1 MAVQEIGNLDLSQV
15 SDAQKVDILKK
26 INTDLKSSLDDIISI
41 LTKFS
46 EAISI
51 KFDLKNLLELV
62 CDTLKDIVKYHAIA
76 ITIYDGARDAFNYM
90 ALRNVEPAI
99 DAKIKNIISDGL
111 AHWSISQKRS
121 IVLPDT
127 EHETEATV
135 LIVPLITQME
145 TIGVIFMYCKKTAES
160 FMQQELEFL
169 NILGA
174 QSAIAIKNTFLYN
187 EMGLKNQDLANLK
200 NYLNDVINN
209 MVTGIIVLDM
219 QGVIRTFNHVA
230 ENLICISASATVG
243 KKYDSILPMSISEK
257 IGAALEEVNASAGQ
271 KNKAFQEV
279 EVDYSETG
287 RVIPIRIAYNCI
299 KDGASKVFAVLFML
313 RDMSESRE
321 IQRLREIDKIKSE
334 LVANVSHELRTPL
347 TSIKAYSETLL
358 DIVGSED
365 VDTQKEFLNIICQE
379 SERLTNLISNLLDLS
394 KLEAGDFKLE
404 LSDANLGEIVKKC
417 ALLVKELAAQKGV
430 AISVELP
437 QQASIIRCDASKIEQ
452 VVINLLSNSIKYN
465 KPEGGKVEVSLK
477 EGRSTFELV
486 IKDTGIGIPKEA
498 CDKIFEKFY
507 RVDSSLT
514 YQVSGTGLGLAIVK
528 HIIDKHN
535 GKISV
540 ESALNAGSRFI
551 VTLPKTQDKT

>member
-15 SDAQKVDILKK
+15 NDTQKIEILKK

-62 CDTLKDIVKYHAIA
+62 CDTLKDIVKYNAIA
-76 ITIYDGARDAFNYM
+76 ITIYDGAKDSFNYM

-99 DAKIKNIISDGL
+99 DSKIKNIIADGL

-121 IVLPDT
+121 IVLPDA
-127 EHETEATV
+127 ENEAEATV

-145 TIGVIFMYCKKTAES
+145 TIGVIFMYCNKTPES
-160 FMQQELEFL
+160 FMQQDLEFL

-187 EMGLKNQDLANLK
+187 EMGSKNQDLANLK

-209 MVTGIIVLDM
+209 MVTGIIVMDM
-219 QGVIRTFNHVA
+219 QGVIRTYNHVS
-230 ENLICISASATVG
+230 ENLICVSAGATIG
-243 KKYDSILPMSISEK
+243 KKYASVLPASISEK
-257 IGAALEEVNASAGQ
+257 IGEALIEIADSAGL
-271 KNKAFQEV
+271 KNKASHEL
-279 EVDYSETG
+279 EVDYCETG
-287 RVIPIRIAYNCI
+287 RVIPLRISYNCI
-299 KDGASKVFAVLFML
+299 KDSASKVFAVIFML

-347 TSIKAYSETLL
+347 TSIKAYSETLI
-358 DIVGSED
+358 DIVGTED

-404 LSDANLGEIVKKC
+404 LSEVNLAEIVKKC
-417 ALLVKELAAQKGV
+417 ALLVKEMASQKGV
-430 AISVELP
+430 SITVELP
-437 QQASIIRCDASKIEQ
+437 QQSSAVKCDASKIEQ

-465 KPEGGKVEVSLK
+465 KPEGGKVDVSLK
-477 EGRSTFELV
+477 ENRGSFELM
-486 IKDTGIGIPKEA
+486 IRDTGIGIPKES

-535 GKISV
+535 GRITV
-540 ESALNAGSRFI
+540 ESTVNAGSKFL
-551 VTLPKTQDKT
+551 VTLPKSQEKT

>member
-15 SDAQKVDILKK
+15 NDSQKIEILKK

-51 KFDLKNLLELV
+51 KFDLKDLLEIV
-62 CDTLKDIVKYHAIA
+62 CDTLKDIVKYNAIA
-76 ITIYDGARDAFNYM
+76 ITIYDGEKDSFNYM

-99 DAKIKNIISDGL
+99 DTKIKNIINDGL

-121 IVLPDT
+121 IVLPDV
-127 EHETEATV
+127 ENNNDATV

-145 TIGVIFMYCKKTAES
+145 TVGVIFMYCNKAAES
-160 FMQQELEFL
+160 FMQQDLEFL

-219 QGVIRTFNHVA
+219 QGVIKTFNHVA
-230 ENLICISASATVG
+230 ENLICISATATIG
-243 KKYDSILPMSISEK
+243 KKFDSILPASIIEK
-257 IGAALEEVNASAGQ
+257 LKEAFDGVAGGAVS
-271 KNKAFQEV
+271 KNKVFNEL

-287 RVIPIRIAYNCI
+287 RVIPIRISYNCI
-299 KDGASKVFAVLFML
+299 KDSQGSVFAVIFML

-394 KLEAGDFKLE
+394 KLEVGDFKLDIT
-404 LSDANLGEIVKKC
+404 SVNLPDMVKKC
-417 ALLVKELAAQKGV
+417 AMLVKELAAQKGV
-430 AISVELP
+430 SIAVEIP
-437 QQASIIRCDASKIEQ
+437 QQASPIKCDASKIEQ
-452 VVINLLSNSIKYN
+452 VIINLLSNSIKYN
-465 KPEGGKVEVSLK
+465 KPEGGKVDISLK
-477 EGRSTFELV
+477 ENKSNFEMI
-486 IKDTGIGIPKEA
+486 IKDTGIGMPKEA
-498 CDKIFEKFY
+498 LVKIFEKFF

-535 GKISV
+535 GNIVV
-540 ESALNAGSRFI
+540 ESTVNVGSKFI
-551 VTLPKTQDKT
+551 VTLPKS

>member
-15 SDAQKVDILKK
+15 NDTQKIEILKK

-62 CDTLKDIVKYHAIA
+62 CDTLKDIVKYNAIA
-76 ITIYDGARDAFNYM
+76 ITIYDGAKDSFNYM
-90 ALRNVEPAI
+90 ALRNVEPAV
-99 DAKIKNIISDGL
+99 DTKIKNIIADGL

-121 IVLPDT
+121 IVLPDA
-127 EHETEATV
+127 ENEAGATV

-145 TIGVIFMYCKKTAES
+145 TIGVIFMYCNKTAES
-160 FMQQELEFL
+160 FMQQDLEFL

-187 EMGLKNQDLANLK
+187 EMGSKNQDLANLK

-209 MVTGIIVLDM
+209 MVTGIIVMDM
-219 QGVIRTFNHVA
+219 QGIIRTYNHVS
-230 ENLICISASATVG
+230 ENLICVSAAATIG
-243 KKYDSILPMSISEK
+243 KKYASVLPASISEK
-257 IGAALEEVNASAGQ
+257 IGAALVEIADSAGQ
-271 KNKAFQEV
+271 KNKASHEL
-279 EVDYSETG
+279 EVDYCETG
-287 RVIPIRIAYNCI
+287 RVIPIRISYNCI
-299 KDGASKVFAVLFML
+299 KDSASKVFAVIFML

-347 TSIKAYSETLL
+347 TSIKAYSETLI
-358 DIVGSED
+358 DIVGTED

-404 LSDANLGEIVKKC
+404 LSDVNLAEIVKKC
-417 ALLVKELAAQKGV
+417 ALLVKEMASQKGV
-430 AISVELP
+430 SITVELP
-437 QQASIIRCDASKIEQ
+437 QQSSLVKCDASKIEQ

-465 KPEGGKVEVSLK
+465 KPEGGKVDVSLK
-477 EGRSTFELV
+477 ESRSTFELM
-486 IKDTGIGIPKEA
+486 IRDTGIGIPKEA

-535 GKISV
+535 GKITV
-540 ESALNAGSRFI
+540 ESTINAGSKFM
-551 VTLPKTQDKT
+551 VTLPKSQEKT

>member
-15 SDAQKVDILKK
+15 NDTQKIEILKK

-62 CDTLKDIVKYHAIA
+62 CDTLKDIVKYKAIA
-76 ITIYDGARDAFNYM
+76 ITIYDGAKDSFNYM

-99 DAKIKNIISDGL
+99 DSKIKNIIADGL

-121 IVLPDT
+121 IVLPDA
-127 EHETEATV
+127 ENESEATV

-145 TIGVIFMYCKKTAES
+145 TIGVIFMYCNKTAES
-160 FMQQELEFL
+160 FMQQDLEFL

-209 MVTGIIVLDM
+209 MVTGIIVMDM
-219 QGVIRTFNHVA
+219 QGIIRTYNHVS
-230 ENLICISASATVG
+230 ENLICVSASATIG
-243 KKYDSILPMSISEK
+243 KKYASVLPASISEK
-257 IGAALEEVNASAGQ
+257 IGAALVEIVDSSGQ
-271 KNKAFQEV
+271 KNKASHEL
-279 EVDYSETG
+279 EVDYCETG
-287 RVIPIRIAYNCI
+287 RVIPIRISYNCI
-299 KDGASKVFAVLFML
+299 KDSASKVFAVIFML

-347 TSIKAYSETLL
+347 TSIKAYSETLI
-358 DIVGSED
+358 DIVGTED

-404 LSDANLGEIVKKC
+404 LSDVNLAEIVKKC
-417 ALLVKELAAQKGV
+417 ALLVKEMASQKGV
-430 AISVELP
+430 SITVELP
-437 QQASIIRCDASKIEQ
+437 QQSSSVKCDASKIEQ

-465 KPEGGKVEVSLK
+465 KPEGGKVDVSLK
-477 EGRSTFELV
+477 ENRSTFELM
-486 IKDTGIGIPKEA
+486 IRDTGIGIPKEA

-535 GKISV
+535 GKITV
-540 ESALNAGSRFI
+540 ESTINAGSKFM
-551 VTLPKTQDKT
+551 VTLPKVQEKT

>member
-1 MAVQEIGNLDLSQV
+1 MAFQEIGNLDLSQV
-15 SDAQKVDILKK
+15 NDSQKIEILKK

-51 KFDLKNLLELV
+51 KFDLKDLLEIV
-62 CDTLKDIVKYHAIA
+62 CDTLKDIVKYNAIA
-76 ITIYDGARDAFNYM
+76 ITIYDGEKDSFNYM

-99 DAKIKNIISDGL
+99 DIKIKNIINDGL

-121 IVLPDT
+121 IVLPDVENNT
-127 EHETEATV
+127 DATV

-145 TIGVIFMYCKKTAES
+145 TVGVIFMYCNKAAES
-160 FMQQELEFL
+160 FMQQDLEFL

-219 QGVIRTFNHVA
+219 QGIIKTFNHVA
-230 ENLICISASATVG
+230 ENLICISAAATIG
-243 KKYDSILPMSISEK
+243 KKFDSILPTSIIEK
-257 IGAALEEVNASAGQ
+257 LKEAFDGVAGGAVP
-271 KNKAFQEV
+271 KNKVFNEL

-287 RVIPIRIAYNCI
+287 RVIPIRISYNCI
-299 KDGASKVFAVLFML
+299 KDSKGSVFAVIFML

-394 KLEAGDFKLE
+394 KLEAGDFKLDI
-404 LSDANLGEIVKKC
+404 SSVNLPDIVKKC
-417 ALLVKELAAQKGV
+417 AMLVKELASQKGV
-430 AISVELP
+430 SITVEIP
-437 QQASIIRCDASKIEQ
+437 QQAAPVKCDASKIEQ
-452 VVINLLSNSIKYN
+452 VIINLLSNSIKYN
-465 KPEGGKVEVSLK
+465 KPEGGKVDISLK
-477 EGRSTFELV
+477 ENKSSFEMV
-486 IKDTGIGIPKEA
+486 IKDTGIGMPKEA
-498 CDKIFEKFY
+498 LDKIFEKFF

-535 GKISV
+535 GTIAV
-540 ESALNAGSRFI
+540 ESTINTGSKFI
-551 VTLPKTQDKT
+551 VTLPKG

>member
-1 MAVQEIGNLDLSQV
+1 MAVQEIGDLDLSQV
-15 SDAQKVDILKK
+15 NDTRKIEILKK

-51 KFDLKNLLELV
+51 KFDLKDLLEIV
-62 CDTLKDIVKYHAIA
+62 CDTLKDIVKYNAIA
-76 ITIYDGARDAFNYM
+76 ITIYDGEKDAFNYM
-90 ALRNVEPAI
+90 ALRNIEPAI
-99 DAKIKNIISDGL
+99 DTKIKNIIADGL
-111 AHWSISQKRS
+111 AHWSVSQKRS
-121 IVLPDT
+121 IVLPDI
-127 EHETEATV
+127 ENDIEATV

-145 TIGVIFMYCKKTAES
+145 TVGVIFMYCNKAAES

-219 QGVIRTFNHVA
+219 QGIIITFNHVA
-230 ENLICISASATVG
+230 ENLICISAPATTG
-243 KKYDSILPMSISEK
+243 KKFDSILPASIAEK
-257 IGAALEEVNASAGQ
+257 LKEVFYDVAGGDVP
-271 KNKAFQEV
+271 KNKVFSEF

-287 RVIPIRIAYNCI
+287 RIIPIRISYNCI
-299 KDGASKVFAVLFML
+299 KDSAGKVFAVIFML

-394 KLEAGDFKLE
+394 KLEAGDFKLDITNVN
-404 LSDANLGEIVKKC
+404 LANIVKKC
-417 ALLVKELAAQKGV
+417 AMLVKELAAQKGV
-430 AISVELP
+430 SISVEIP
-437 QQASIIRCDASKIEQ
+437 QQTAPVKCDASKIEQ
-452 VVINLLSNSIKYN
+452 VIINLLSNSIKYN
-465 KPEGGKVEVSLK
+465 KPEGGRVDISLK
-477 EGRSTFELV
+477 ENKSNFEII
-486 IKDTGIGIPKEA
+486 IKDTGIGIPKESLN
-498 CDKIFEKFY
+498 KIFEKFF

-528 HIIDKHN
+528 HILDKHN
-535 GKISV
+535 GNITV
-540 ESALNAGSRFI
+540 ESTVNVGSKFI
-551 VTLPKTQDKT
+551 VTMPK

>member
-15 SDAQKVDILKK
+15 NDTQKIEILKK

-62 CDTLKDIVKYHAIA
+62 CDTLKDIVKYKAIA
-76 ITIYDGARDAFNYM
+76 ITIYDGAKDSFNYM

-99 DAKIKNIISDGL
+99 DSKIKNIIADGL

-121 IVLPDT
+121 IVLPDA
-127 EHETEATV
+127 ENESEATV

-145 TIGVIFMYCKKTAES
+145 TIGVIFMYCNKTAES
-160 FMQQELEFL
+160 FMQQDLEFL

-209 MVTGIIVLDM
+209 MVTGIIVMDM
-219 QGVIRTFNHVA
+219 QGIIRTYNHVS
-230 ENLICISASATVG
+230 ENLICVSASATIG
-243 KKYDSILPMSISEK
+243 KKDASVLPASISEK
-257 IGAALEEVNASAGQ
+257 IGAALVEIVDSSGQ
-271 KNKAFQEV
+271 KNKASHEL
-279 EVDYSETG
+279 EVDYCETG
-287 RVIPIRIAYNCI
+287 RVIPIRISYNCI
-299 KDGASKVFAVLFML
+299 KDSASKVFAVIFML

-347 TSIKAYSETLL
+347 TSIKAYSETLI
-358 DIVGSED
+358 DIVGTED

-404 LSDANLGEIVKKC
+404 LSDVNLAEIVKKC
-417 ALLVKELAAQKGV
+417 ALLVKEMASQKGV
-430 AISVELP
+430 SITVELP
-437 QQASIIRCDASKIEQ
+437 QQSSSVKCDASKIEQ

-465 KPEGGKVEVSLK
+465 KPEGGKVDVSLK
-477 EGRSTFELV
+477 ENRSTFELM
-486 IKDTGIGIPKEA
+486 IRDTGIGIPKEA

-535 GKISV
+535 GKITV
-540 ESALNAGSRFI
+540 ESTINAGSKFM
-551 VTLPKTQDKT
+551 VTLPKVQEKT

>member
-15 SDAQKVDILKK
+15 NDTQKIEILKK

-62 CDTLKDIVKYHAIA
+62 CDTLKDIVKYNAIA
-76 ITIYDGARDAFNYM
+76 ITIYDGAKDSFNYM
-90 ALRNVEPAI
+90 ALRNVEPAV
-99 DAKIKNIISDGL
+99 DTKIKNIIADGL

-121 IVLPDT
+121 IVLPDA
-127 EHETEATV
+127 EKEAEATV

-145 TIGVIFMYCKKTAES
+145 TIGVIFMYCNKTAES
-160 FMQQELEFL
+160 FMQQDLEFL

-187 EMGLKNQDLANLK
+187 EMGSKNQDLANLK

-209 MVTGIIVLDM
+209 MVTGIIVMDM
-219 QGVIRTFNHVA
+219 QGVIRTYNHVS
-230 ENLICISASATVG
+230 ENLICVSAGATIG
-243 KKYDSILPMSISEK
+243 KKYASVLPASISEK
-257 IGAALEEVNASAGQ
+257 ISAALVEIADSSGQ
-271 KNKAFQEV
+271 KNKASHEL
-279 EVDYSETG
+279 EVDYCETG
-287 RVIPIRIAYNCI
+287 RVIPLRISYNCI
-299 KDGASKVFAVLFML
+299 KDSASKVFAVIFML

-347 TSIKAYSETLL
+347 TSIKAYSETLI
-358 DIVGSED
+358 DIVGTED

-404 LSDANLGEIVKKC
+404 LSDVNLAEIVKKC
-417 ALLVKELAAQKGV
+417 ALLVKEMASQKGV
-430 AISVELP
+430 SITVELP
-437 QQASIIRCDASKIEQ
+437 QQSSAVKCDASKIEQ

-465 KPEGGKVEVSLK
+465 KPEGGKVDVSLK
-477 EGRSTFELV
+477 ENRGSFELM
-486 IKDTGIGIPKEA
+486 IRDTGIGIPKES

-535 GKISV
+535 GKITV
-540 ESALNAGSRFI
+540 ESTVNAGSKFL
-551 VTLPKTQDKT
+551 VTLPKSQEKT

>member
-15 SDAQKVDILKK
+15 KDSQKIAILQK

-51 KFDLKNLLELV
+51 KFDLKDLLEIV
-62 CDTLKDIVKYHAIA
+62 CDTLKDIVKYNAIA
-76 ITIYDGARDAFNYM
+76 ITVYDGEKDTFNYM

-99 DAKIKNIISDGL
+99 DIKIKNIINDGL

-121 IVLPDT
+121 IVLPDIENNT
-127 EHETEATV
+127 DATV

-145 TIGVIFMYCKKTAES
+145 TVGVIFMYCNKAAES
-160 FMQQELEFL
+160 FMQQDLEFL

-219 QGVIRTFNHVA
+219 QGVIKTFNHVA
-230 ENLICISASATVG
+230 ENLICISAMATIG
-243 KKYDSILPMSISEK
+243 KKFDSILPASIIEK
-257 IGAALEEVNASAGQ
+257 LKEAFDGVAGGAVP
-271 KNKAFQEV
+271 KNKVFNEL

-287 RVIPIRIAYNCI
+287 RVIPIRISYNCI
-299 KDGASKVFAVLFML
+299 KDSQGAVFAVIFML

-394 KLEAGDFKLE
+394 KLEAGDFKLDIT
-404 LSDANLGEIVKKC
+404 SVNLPDIVKKC
-417 ALLVKELAAQKGV
+417 AMLVKELASQKGV
-430 AISVELP
+430 SISVEIP
-437 QQASIIRCDASKIEQ
+437 QQAAPIKCDASKIEQ
-452 VVINLLSNSIKYN
+452 VIINLLSNSIKYN
-465 KPEGGKVEVSLK
+465 KPEGGKVDISLK
-477 EGRSTFELV
+477 ENKSNFEMV
-486 IKDTGIGIPKEA
+486 IKDTGIGMPKEA
-498 CDKIFEKFY
+498 HGKIFEKFF

-535 GKISV
+535 GNITV
-540 ESALNAGSRFI
+540 ESTVNVGSKFI
-551 VTLPKTQDKT
+551 VTLPKG

>member
-1 MAVQEIGNLDLSQV
+1 MAVQEFENLDLEQV
-15 SDAQKVDILKK
+15 NDTQKIQILKK

-62 CDTLKDIVKYHAIA
+62 CDTLKDIIKYSSIA
-76 ITIYDGARDAFNYM
+76 ITIYDGEKDSFNYM

-99 DAKIKNIISDGL
+99 DAKIKNIIGDGL

-121 IVLPDT
+121 IVLPDM
-127 EHETEATV
+127 ENNAEATV

-145 TIGVIFMYCKKTAES
+145 TVGVIFMYCKKTAES
-160 FMQQELEFL
+160 FMQQDLEFL

-187 EMGLKNQDLANLK
+187 EMGLKNQDLADLK

-219 QGVIRTFNHVA
+219 QGVIKTFNHVA
-230 ENLICISASATVG
+230 ENLICVSANATIG
-243 KKYDSILPMSISEK
+243 KVYNEILPLSISEK
-257 IGAALEEVNASAGQ
+257 LKEAFTEAAAADLQHTKPFNEL
-271 KNKAFQEV
+271 

-287 RVIPIRIAYNCI
+287 KIIPIRISYNCI
-299 KDGASKVFAVLFML
+299 KDSNSKIFAIIFML

-347 TSIKAYSETLL
+347 TSIKAYSETLI

-394 KLEAGDFKLE
+394 KLEAGDFKLV
-404 LSDANLGEIVKKC
+404 LSSVNLSEIVKKC
-417 ALLVKELAAQKGV
+417 ALLVKELAGQKGV
-430 AISVELP
+430 SISVEIP
-437 QQASIIRCDASKIEQ
+437 QQASNISCDASKIEQ
-452 VVINLLSNSIKYN
+452 VIINLLSNAIKYN
-465 KPEGGKVEVSLK
+465 KPEGGKVDVSLK
-477 EGRSTFELV
+477 ENKSNFEIV
-486 IKDTGIGIPKEA
+486 IKDTGIGMPKEA
-498 CDKIFEKFY
+498 LGKIFEKFF

-528 HIIDKHN
+528 HIIEKHN
-535 GKISV
+535 GQITV
-540 ESALNAGSRFI
+540 ESAINAGSKFT
-551 VTLPKTQDKT
+551 VTLPKK